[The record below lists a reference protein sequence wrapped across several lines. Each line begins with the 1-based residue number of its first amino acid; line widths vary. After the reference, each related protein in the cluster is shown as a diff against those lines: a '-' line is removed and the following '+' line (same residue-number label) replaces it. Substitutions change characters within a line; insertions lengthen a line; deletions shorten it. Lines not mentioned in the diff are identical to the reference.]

1 MSENEKLKRDLKN
14 FKNSA
19 ENLTKTAQES
29 AVEYI
34 NGIADKM
41 QKFTADKVEIAEEKV
56 INFLNNGESDNNK
69 KSPS

>member
-34 NGIADKM
+34 NDIADKM

-56 INFLNNGESDNNK
+56 INFLNKGESDNNK